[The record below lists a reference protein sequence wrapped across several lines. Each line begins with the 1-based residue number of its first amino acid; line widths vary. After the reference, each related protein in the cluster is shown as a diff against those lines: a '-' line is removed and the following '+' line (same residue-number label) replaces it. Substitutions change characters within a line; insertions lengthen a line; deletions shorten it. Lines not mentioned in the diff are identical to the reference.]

1 MTAGKRMRDE
11 PAAAIPG
18 VEVIPS
24 PNHDARPVRTAV
36 DMILLHYTGMRT
48 GREAL
53 ARLTDPAARVS
64 AHYLIEEDGRIFALV
79 PEERRAW
86 HAGVARWEGR
96 CDVNARAIGIELV
109 NPGHEF
115 GYRPFPDSQIAALIA
130 LIRDIRRRWPVR
142 DSRILGHA
150 DVAPL
155 RKQDPGEL
163 FPWDRLAAAGI
174 GLWPVAEE
182 WRTHDPPAPLSA
194 LAAFGYGW
202 LEDGD
207 DGTAAAVV
215 QAFQRHFR
223 PGRVDGRWDEECGRR
238 LAWLLAAKEREEWRS
253 MA

>member
-1 MTAGKRMRDE
+1 MRDE
-11 PAAAIPG
+11 LSAAMPA
-18 VEVIPS
+18 VHVIPS
-24 PNHDARPVRTAV
+24 PNHDARPSQTGV

-53 ARLTDPAARVS
+53 ARLTDPATRVS
-64 AHYLIEEDGRIFALV
+64 AHYLIEEDGRVFVLV

-86 HAGVARWEGR
+86 HAGVAAWEGIR
-96 CDVNARAIGIELV
+96 DINARSIGIELV

-115 GYRPFPDSQIAALIA
+115 GYRPFPDRQITALIA
-130 LIRDIRRRWPVR
+130 LIYDIRRRWPVP
-142 DSRILGHA
+142 DCRILGHS

-174 GLWPVAEE
+174 GLWPAKRG
-182 WRTHDPPAPLSA
+182 WRSHDRVAPLSA

-202 LEDGD
+202 LAGEDAE
-207 DGTAAAVV
+207 TTAAVV
-215 QAFQRHFR
+215 RAFQRHFR
-223 PGRVDGRWDEECGRR
+223 PEQIDGHWDEECGRR
-238 LAWLLAAKEREEWRS
+238 LAWLLAAKEQEKWRS